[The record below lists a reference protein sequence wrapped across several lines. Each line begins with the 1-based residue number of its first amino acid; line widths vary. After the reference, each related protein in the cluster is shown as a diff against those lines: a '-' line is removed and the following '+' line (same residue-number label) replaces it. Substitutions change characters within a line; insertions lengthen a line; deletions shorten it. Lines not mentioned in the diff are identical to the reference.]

1 MGRSEDLRPLEE
13 RLTDDYD
20 LARLNAIEAIGR
32 LGDRNSM
39 ALLDGLQSDDDS
51 KTRDYASRAMS
62 NIQNRI

>member
-1 MGRSEDLRPLEE
+1 V
-13 RLTDDYD
+13 TDDYD